1 MQARREAEV
10 RELEK
15 VKKKN
20 GELEAALQQLGR
32 EEDEKRKKAEE
43 EKSDHGA

>member
-10 RELEK
+10 RELEE
-15 VKKKN
+15 VKKD

-32 EEDEKRKKAEE
+32 EKEDEKRKKAEE